1 MQVRNLEQAIQELV
15 SIDDVIRWSVTQLNQ
30 SDVYYGHGTD
40 NPIDEARA
48 LLSHVLQLTSA
59 QLADMGHCRL
69 LASEKQEFTELLK
82 QRIEKHIPSAY
93 LTHQAWF
100 AGLPFYVDERV
111 LVPRSPIAELIEN
124 GFQPW
129 LTQQPHR
136 VLDLCTGGGCI
147 AIACAYA
154 FPEAEVDALD
164 ISTEALE
171 VAEFNIEQHGL
182 THQVTPIQSDL
193 FNAVK
198 AEKYD
203 LIVSNPPYVD
213 SEDMADLPPEYLH
226 EPELGL
232 AAGED
237 GLILVDDML
246 LQAPDLLNDG
256 GLFVCEVGN
265 SMLALA
271 EKYPQTPFTW
281 LEFANGG
288 DGVFLLT
295 KEQLIEHKQRETK
308 AS

>member
-1 MQVRNLEQAIQELV
+1 MKVRNLEQAIQELM
-15 SIDDVIRWSVTQLNQ
+15 SIDDITRWSVTQLNQ
-30 SDVYYGHGTD
+30 AEVYYGHGTD
-40 NPIDEARA
+40 NAVDEARA
-48 LLSHVLQLTSA
+48 LLSYVLRLNTA

-69 LASEKQEFTELLK
+69 LSPEKQEFTELLK
-82 QRIEKHIPSAY
+82 QRIEKRIPTAY

-111 LVPRSPIAELIEN
+111 LVPRSPIAELVEN

-182 THQVTPIQSDL
+182 TNQVTPIQSDL
-193 FNAVK
+193 FDSVK

-226 EPELGL
+226 EPKLGL
-232 AAGED
+232 AAGDD
-237 GLILVDDML
+237 GLILVDKML

-265 SMLALA
+265 SMPALA
-271 EKYPQTPFTW
+271 EKYPRTPFTW

>member
-1 MQVRNLEQAIQELV
+1 LQARNLEQAIQELV
-15 SIDDVIRWSVTQLNQ
+15 SIDDIIRWSVTQLNQ

-40 NPIDEARA
+40 NPIDETRA
-48 LLSHVLQLTSA
+48 LLSHVLQLSTA

-69 LASEKQEFTELLK
+69 LVSEKQEFVGLLK
-82 QRIEKHIPSAY
+82 QRIEQHMPAAY

-111 LVPRSPIAELIEN
+111 LVPRSPIAELIEDR
-124 GFQPW
+124 FQTW
-129 LTQQPHR
+129 LMEPPRR

-154 FPEAEVDALD
+154 FPDAEIDALD

-182 THQVTPIQSDL
+182 THRVTPIHSDL
-193 FNAVK
+193 FDAVK

-203 LIVSNPPYVD
+203 LIITNPPYVD
-213 SEDMADLPPEYLH
+213 AEDMADLPPEYHH

-237 GLILVDDML
+237 GLILVDKL
-246 LQAPDLLNDG
+246 LMQASDLLNED

-265 SMLALA
+265 SMPALA
-271 EKYPQTPFTW
+271 EKYPKTPFMW
-281 LEFANGG
+281 LEFVNGG
-288 DGVFLLT
+288 NGVFLLT
-295 KEQLIEHKQRETK
+295 QKQLAEHKQRETK